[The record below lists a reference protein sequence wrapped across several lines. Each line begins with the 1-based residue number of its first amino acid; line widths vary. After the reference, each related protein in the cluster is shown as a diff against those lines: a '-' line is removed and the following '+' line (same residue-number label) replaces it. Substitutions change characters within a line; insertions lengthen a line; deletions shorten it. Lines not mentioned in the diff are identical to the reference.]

1 MRPCNTLM
9 DHAYSSPAYPDAIR
23 DLALS
28 DSLGDQRA
36 DSKDVFLGK
45 FGGGIRGPKPTSYSV
60 TSAPFC
66 SHVGKIVLVRPEEK
80 MVGVAAGWYI
90 TCVANEQVLPVI
102 VSECFEVSYTMGP
115 YVAVGG
121 VGEQPVPCSVYAEVP
136 QPALA
141 VIREHVHARPEPS
154 RLLGAQ
160 WFECVVR
167 HSQKVSQERI
177 GG

>member
-36 DSKDVFLGK
+36 D
-45 FGGGIRGPKPTSYSV
+45 
-60 TSAPFC
+60 
-66 SHVGKIVLVRPEEK
+66 
-80 MVGVAAGWYI
+80 
-90 TCVANEQVLPVI
+90 
-102 VSECFEVSYTMGP
+102 SYTMGP